1 MVTRYTSWGR
11 TLKILEVFYRY
22 GRMAE
27 KLGRDKHSPV
37 VRVCDVAFWLDMS
50 NSTYL
55 RLKLRDMVSSGWLE
69 ATGFPSGN
77 EFGAT
82 GYSITPMGWEMAN
95 EFVGGRERLL

>member
-11 TLKILEVFYRY
+11 TLKILEVFFCY

-27 KLGRDKHSPV
+27 KMGRDKHSPI

-50 NSTYL
+50 HSTYL
-55 RLKLRDMVSSGWLE
+55 RRKLQDMVTSGWLE
-69 ATGFPSGN
+69 KRGFTSGN
-77 EFGAT
+77 SFVTT

-95 EFVGGRERLL
+95 EFVSSREKLL